1 MGMAEVVKLS
11 ANLSQVVIDAL
22 RSLADRRG
30 ITMTEALRQS
40 ISHEKF
46 FQDALDQNE
55 KILLRDKQG
64 NYREVLL

>member
-1 MGMAEVVKLS
+1 MAEVVKLS

>member
-1 MGMAEVVKLS
+1 VAEVVKLS